1 MEGVI
6 IFADDHVF
14 ESGRMENDLFQ
25 KFNND
30 DNYSILPID
39 NLSTLE
45 KTVASISTYKA
56 LILDWNFERTKDK
69 GDEDFEGVQLPDDNP
84 YEFLK
89 TQKLY
94 SLVYIYSQKNISQEI
109 KDDLQKLYSDKIFF
123 ETKNASNEPD
133 EEYEKIIN
141 GINDFEQN
149 NKHLTVPFIWSQTIN
164 KSTQEIFSEL
174 EQADPNWIKEIYTTA
189 QNDGAKPNTEV
200 IDMFH
205 HLLSESIIQDSQ
217 LLKSIDK
224 YALEEEVDIGKN
236 DESLAKLYNRI
247 YYTKLHDDAPL
258 MTGDIFK
265 FNDEEYAILFT
276 PECDINSKKDKAL
289 DFLIFKKS
297 NFNDFL
303 EKKKQYKKEQYQQM
317 FSKEKQK
324 RDLTSQFNNGNFS
337 FHILPSFP
345 FENDVFN
352 QSALINFE
360 ESFIVKTNTE
370 FEDKRFGYK
379 LNSPYIYQLRQRYLA
394 YIGRVGVPAIP
405 QSLRLYNL
413 K

>member
-164 KSTQEIFSEL
+164 KSTQKIFSEL

-189 QNDGAKPNTEV
+189 QNDGVKPNTEV

-224 YALEEEVDIGKN
+224 YALEEEVGIGKN

-276 PECDINSKKDKAL
+276 PECDINSKKDKVL

-317 FSKEKQK
+317 FSKEKQR

-405 QSLRLYNL
+405 QSLKLYNL